1 MLVKM
6 WSSLSISLD
15 PRGCCPTVG
24 QGPNIVMRMF
34 SGPFYLQQSQH
45 RGAFKNDFWPKHEAT
60 LVCSTMDGWLIS
72 IFSHQGLY
80 NHKNDGE
87 QCHFFCIMRTRT
99 MYLPYLISI
108 KQQPVSSTT
117 SSPGHKLHEASCG
130 SFPASTLWVRGPALS
145 IRFNAVGIEGVGN
158 LESPVALVM

>member
-87 QCHFFCIMRTRT
+87 QCHFFLHHENQNHVFAIPNLNQTAAGFLHHIITRSQT
-99 MYLPYLISI
+99 ARSI
-108 KQQPVSSTT
+108 LRKLSS
-117 SSPGHKLHEASCG
+117 LDI
-130 SFPASTLWVRGPALS
+130 VGPRPNS
-145 IRFNAVGIEGVGN
+145 VNQIQRSRN
-158 LESPVALVM
+158 